1 MIMFTACLVILCT
14 QLLQTI
20 ILSVFYLHY
29 LFFVQPLRLKLF
41 IVNVWEH
48 IIKYNI
54 MYPFPNHYIRIYN
67 VMVSYFIP
75 NQTTAYLPRIEW
87 ANDF

>member
-1 MIMFTACLVILCT
+1 
-14 QLLQTI
+14 
-20 ILSVFYLHY
+20 
-29 LFFVQPLRLKLF
+29 
-41 IVNVWEH
+41 
-48 IIKYNI
+48 

-87 ANDF
+87 ANDFWASASGVETWTNGGAQWSRSYV